1 MASSP
6 TVSSSAS
13 VGPVSESNWAGSYTY
28 RADQLHRPSSLEQV
42 QEIIANAPR
51 VRVLGSRHS
60 FTDIADSAELLTLE
74 RLPADVVVDHAAGTV
89 SFSAG
94 LTYGRL
100 AEALQ
105 AEGVALANLGSLP
118 HISGA
123 GAVATATHGSGD
135 ANGNLAT
142 AVAGLELVTS
152 TGEVLTAARGDADFD
167 GLVVGLGALGAVTR
181 IALDVEPA
189 YQVRQRVFEGLGWDA
204 FLDSF
209 DEVMSAGYSVSVFTR
224 WGEAVDQVWVKSRVT
239 GAPEPAGGD
248 LFGAVAATVERHPV
262 LGLDPVNCTAQLGV
276 PGLWSDRL
284 PHFRMGFKPSSG
296 QELQSEYLVPRRHS
310 EATIR
315 ALRMLAGAIQ
325 PVLLVSEIRT
335 VAADRLWMSPQYG
348 QDTIG
353 VHFTWKPDQDAVE
366 RVLAEVEAALAR
378 FGARPHWGKVF
389 LADAAVITGLYE
401 RLPDFIRLMGRLDP
415 RGAFRNAWLNTRLL
429 AAPR

>member
-1 MASSP
+1 
-6 TVSSSAS
+6 
-13 VGPVSESNWAGSYTY
+13 VSESNWAGSYTY
-28 RADQLHRPSSLEQV
+28 RADQLHRPSNLEQV

-74 RLPADVVVDHAAGTV
+74 RLPADVVVDHAAATA

-118 HISGA
+118 HISVA

-152 TGEVLTAARGDADFD
+152 AGEVLTAARGDADFD

-181 IALDVEPA
+181 ITIDVEPA

-224 WGEAVDQVWVKSRVT
+224 WG
-239 GAPEPAGGD
+239 
-248 LFGAVAATVERHPV
+248 
-262 LGLDPVNCTAQLGV
+262 
-276 PGLWSDRL
+276 
-284 PHFRMGFKPSSG
+284 
-296 QELQSEYLVPRRHS
+296 
-310 EATIR
+310 
-315 ALRMLAGAIQ
+315 
-325 PVLLVSEIRT
+325 
-335 VAADRLWMSPQYG
+335 
-348 QDTIG
+348 
-353 VHFTWKPDQDAVE
+353 
-366 RVLAEVEAALAR
+366 
-378 FGARPHWGKVF
+378 
-389 LADAAVITGLYE
+389 
-401 RLPDFIRLMGRLDP
+401 GRS
-415 RGAFRNAWLNTRLL
+415 TRCG
-429 AAPR
+429 